1 MEDLLEGTLFEKD
14 DDFTEGWIELSACCY
29 NCGRIVSAK
38 ADIDRLDKF
47 VAMCDTH
54 RHPDNLDY
62 WGGPMFAA
70 IDPWTE
76 SPHWYRELI
85 LVVTAATRVQD
96 YYCDTCFNHNYP
108 KGIIE
113 TADQLR
119 NHMRCKLFME
129 EQGDNASWDFTTL
142 DESTRLWRKQIWDDV
157 TARVFSNK

>member
-1 MEDLLEGTLFEKD
+1 MEEQFDITQDWD
-14 DDFTEGWIELSACCY
+14 DIKATCTAC
-29 NCGRIVSAK
+29 NRIVESK
-38 ADIDRLDKF
+38 VDPTRIDKF
-47 VAMCDTH
+47 FTLVD
-54 RHPDNLDY
+54 DSSY
-62 WGGPMFAA
+62 WGGPFHCA
-70 IDPWTE
+70 IEVWTE

-85 LVVTAATRVQD
+85 LVATAATRVQD